1 MSLFIVLRVVT
12 VERFMATAKPN
23 QKIHVDKLQATL
35 SKLEQLEQKQR
46 EELTL
51 RESIYLLR
59 DKLRAALKKGYSY
72 EDLSEILEAEG
83 ILVSAA
89 TLKQYLTESK
99 KEVTKSKNRASTGKT
114 GLNSRTGKTG
124 LNSPKSDQKN
134 IEGVPESITKNKEK
148 DSAVKSE
155 SEVKEKQSL
164 NKADDTETLFKG
176 EVNLLESNNQASP
189 LARQQDS
196 KKPVRGKSKKLGSSN
211 IDLSSE
217 FNQY

>member
-1 MSLFIVLRVVT
+1 
-12 VERFMATAKPN
+12 MATAKPN
-23 QKIHVDKLQATL
+23 QKIHVDKLSATL
-35 SKLEQLEQKQR
+35 SKLDSLDVKQKS
-46 EELTL
+46 ELTL

-99 KEVTKSKNRASTGKT
+99 KEVTKSKKGASSGKV
-114 GLNSRTGKTG
+114 GGS
-124 LNSPKSDQKN
+124 SPKASEKN
-134 IEGVPESITKNKEK
+134 IEASPERITKNKDK
-148 DSAVKSE
+148 DSAVE
-155 SEVKEKQSL
+155 SEELVEEKQSI
-164 NKADDTETLFKG
+164 NKADDTAPLSEG
-176 EVNLLESNNQASP
+176 EVNLLESNNQASS

-196 KKPVRGKSKKLGSSN
+196 KKPVRGKSKKLNSSN

>member
-1 MSLFIVLRVVT
+1 
-12 VERFMATAKPN
+12 KPN

-35 SKLEQLEQKQR
+35 SKLEQLDVKQK

-72 EDLSEILEAEG
+72 EDLSEILEAQG

-99 KEVTKSKNRASTGKT
+99 KEVTKGKNRASTGKP
-114 GLNSRTGKTG
+114 G
-124 LNSPKSDQKN
+124 LNSPKATQKN
-134 IEGVPESITKNKEK
+134 IKEPQENITKNKDK
-148 DSAVKSE
+148 DSAVESE
-155 SEVKEKQSL
+155 SEVEEKQSL
-164 NKADDTETLFKG
+164 NKADDTETLSNG
-176 EVNLLESNNQASP
+176 EVNLLEPNNQASSVES
-189 LARQQDS
+189 QQDN
-196 KKPVRGKSKKLGSSN
+196 KKPVRGKSKKPSSSSK
-211 IDLSSE
+211 DLSSE

>member
-1 MSLFIVLRVVT
+1 
-12 VERFMATAKPN
+12 MATAKPN

-35 SKLEQLEQKQR
+35 SMLDSLEKKQNL
-46 EELTL
+46 ELTL

-72 EDLSEILEAEG
+72 QDLSEILEQQG

-89 TLKQYLTESK
+89 TLKQYLTETR
-99 KEVTKSKNRASTGKT
+99 KEVTKSKRGVSSGKA
-114 GLNSRTGKTG
+114 G
-124 LNSPKSDQKN
+124 LNSPKASQNN
-134 IEGVPESITKNKEK
+134 IEKPQESITKNKEK
-148 DSAVKSE
+148 DSAVESE
-155 SEVKEKQSL
+155 SEVEEKQSI
-164 NKADDTETLFKG
+164 NKADNTETLFEG
-176 EVNLLESNNQASP
+176 EVNLLESNNQASSSES
-189 LARQQDS
+189 QQDS

>member
-35 SKLEQLEQKQR
+35 SKLDSLEKKQNL
-46 EELTL
+46 ELTL

-59 DKLRAALKKGYSY
+59 DKLRGALKKGYSY
-72 EDLSEILEAEG
+72 QDLSEILEQQG

-89 TLKQYLTESK
+89 TLKQYLTETK
-99 KEVTKSKNRASTGKT
+99 KEVTKGKNRASSGKT
-114 GLNSRTGKTG
+114 K
-124 LNSPKSDQKN
+124 LNSPTALEKN

-164 NKADDTETLFKG
+164 NKADDTAPLSEA

>member
-59 DKLRAALKKGYSY
+59 DKLRGALKKGYSY
-72 EDLSEILEAEG
+72 QDLSEILEQQG

-89 TLKQYLTESK
+89 TLKQYLTETK
-99 KEVTKSKNRASTGKT
+99 KEVTKGKNRASSGKT
-114 GLNSRTGKTG
+114 K
-124 LNSPKSDQKN
+124 LNSPTALEKN
-134 IEGVPESITKNKEK
+134 IEGAPESITKNKEK

-155 SEVKEKQSL
+155 LEVEKKQSI
-164 NKADDTETLFKG
+164 NKADDTASLSKG
-176 EVNLLESNNQASP
+176 EVNLLELNNQASP
-189 LARQQDS
+189 LESQQDS
-196 KKPVRGKSKKLGSSN
+196 KKPIRGKSKKLGSSN

>member
-23 QKIHVDKLQATL
+23 QKIHVDQLSATL
-35 SKLEQLEQKQR
+35 SKLDSLDVKQKS
-46 EELTL
+46 ELTL

-72 EDLSEILEAEG
+72 EDLSEILEGEG

-99 KEVTKSKNRASTGKT
+99 KEVTKGKRVGASGKT
-114 GLNSRTGKTG
+114 E
-124 LNSPKSDQKN
+124 LNSPKTPEKN
-134 IEGVPESITKNKEK
+134 IEVLPESVTENKDK
-148 DSAVKSE
+148 DLVVE
-155 SEVKEKQSL
+155 SEEAEEKQSL
-164 NKADDTETLFKG
+164 NKADDTAPLSKG
-176 EVNLLESNNQASP
+176 EVNLSSLNNQASSP
-189 LARQQDS
+189 DSQQDS
-196 KKPVRGKSKKLGSSN
+196 KKPVRGKSKKLGSSSR
-211 IDLSSE
+211 DLSSE

>member
-1 MSLFIVLRVVT
+1 MSLFIVVRVIAV
-12 VERFMATAKPN
+12 RYFMATAKPN
-23 QKIHVDKLQATL
+23 QKIHVDKLSATL
-35 SKLEQLEQKQR
+35 EKLDSLDVKQKS
-46 EELTL
+46 ELTL

-59 DKLRAALKKGYSY
+59 DKLRAAVKKGYSY

-99 KEVTKSKNRASTGKT
+99 KEVTKSKNRASTGKM
-114 GLNSRTGKTG
+114 G
-124 LNSPKSDQKN
+124 LNSPKASQKN
-134 IEGVPESITKNKEK
+134 IEGAPESITKNKEK
-148 DSAVKSE
+148 GSAVKSE
-155 SEVKEKQSL
+155 LEVEEKQSL
-164 NKADDTETLFKG
+164 NKADNTETLSKG

-189 LARQQDS
+189 LESQQDS